1 MLKGKYEG
9 ILRIIHHNKFDNI
22 SEEIIWK
29 TQITK
34 TDSKRNNKL
43 SILMSFIEARVYIFK
58 IFPQREF

>member
-9 ILRIIHHNKFDNI
+9 ILRIVYHNKFDNI

-29 TQITK
+29 TRITK